1 MIPLLVIGIL
11 EQFYLIE
18 IEYIEIKIEITGTS
32 LLGAPRRSCFCSSR
46 SSCASCS
53 SCSCSPADLLPLL
66 HLSPSCRSLP
76 ASAPARSDFSR
87 SVQFS
92 SVLADMAYQPFMRL
106 IFS

>member
-46 SSCASCS
+46 SSCS
-53 SCSCSPADLLPLL
+53 SCSCSPTALLPLL
-66 HLSPSCRSLP
+66 RLSPSCRSLP

>member
-46 SSCASCS
+46 SSCS
-53 SCSCSPADLLPLL
+53 SCSCSPTALLPLL

-76 ASAPARSDFSR
+76 TSVPARL
-87 SVQFS
+87 
-92 SVLADMAYQPFMRL
+92 LACLLALLLRPSLATHYHV
-106 IFS
+106 

>member
-46 SSCASCS
+46 SSCS
-53 SCSCSPADLLPLL
+53 SCSCSPTALLPLL
-66 HLSPSCRSLP
+66 RLSPSCR
-76 ASAPARSDFSR
+76 PARCPRAPPRGAISR
-87 SVQFS
+87 VQFS
-92 SVLADMAYQPFMRL
+92 SVQFSL
-106 IFS
+106 IWHINLL